1 MAAYATTLCIL
12 YVVLFA
18 MSILIITDIYLNL
31 LSLLASILQPG
42 GSEFDFSSLGTM
54 VILNQVISN
63 M

>member
-42 GSEFDFSSLGTM
+42 GSEFDYSMGIYLTK
-54 VILNQVISN
+54 
-63 M
+63 